1 MTVRNALYAQS
12 GGMTAVINA
21 SACGVIEAARLHPE
35 VIGKVF
41 AARHGT
47 LGVLR
52 EELFDTGPI
61 RRGELI
67 GLRQTPG
74 GAFGSCRFD
83 LDDPADNP
91 AQYDRLFAVLAAHD
105 IGFVFLNGGNGS
117 MQTALQVDREAA
129 VRGYPLQVIG
139 IPKTVDNDIVEADC
153 CPGYGSAIK
162 YLAASVR
169 EASIDMASMSSRRGR
184 VFVVEVMGR
193 NAGWLAAGCGLA
205 ADTADAPPHLIVLPE
220 VAYDEGRF
228 LAAVTDWVERIGWCT
243 VVVAEG
249 VRGTDGRPLAQ
260 AASDGKY
267 VQLGGAG
274 AVVSHRIQAAL
285 GFKVHCAVTDYLQRS
300 ARHLASATDDAQ
312 AWAVGAAAVGAA
324 VAGQSGVTTAVER
337 LSDAPYCWRVGTTP
351 LASVANLERHLP
363 AEFIRDDGLHVSD
376 AFMRWARPLIAG
388 ESIPAFLDGLPRYWR
403 HELGLEPAKLA
414 PYSGLGR
421 I

>member
-21 SACGVIEAARLHPE
+21 SACGVIETARRHPD
-35 VIGKVF
+35 VIGRVF
-41 AARHGT
+41 AAQHGI

-52 EELFDTGPI
+52 ESLFDTAPLG
-61 RRGELI
+61 RGELI

-83 LDDPADNP
+83 LDPADDNP
-91 AQYDRLFAVLAAHD
+91 GQYDRLFAVLAAHD
-105 IGFVFLNGGNGS
+105 VGHLFLNGGNGS
-117 MQTALQVDREAA
+117 MQTASQIAQAA
-129 VRGYPLQVIG
+129 RARGYPLMVVG
-139 IPKTVDNDIVEADC
+139 VPKTVDNDIVASDC

-184 VFVVEVMGR
+184 VFVIEVMGR

-205 ADTADAPPHLIVLPE
+205 ADTPDAPPHLILMPE
-220 VAYDEGRF
+220 VPYRQEHVMQGVADCVGR
-228 LAAVTDWVERIGWCT
+228 LGWCT

-249 VRGTDGRPLAQ
+249 VSAPDGRPLAQ

-274 AVVSHRIQAAL
+274 AVIAHQIQVAL

-312 AWAVGAAAVGAA
+312 AWAVGAAAVEAA
-324 VAGQSGVTTAVER
+324 VAGRSGITMAIDR
-337 LSDAPYCWRVGTTP
+337 LSDSPYCWRVKEEP
-351 LASVANLERHLP
+351 LERVANLERPVP
-363 AEFIRDDGLHVSD
+363 AEFIRADGVHVTE
-376 AFMRWARPLIAG
+376 AFLRWARPLIAG
-388 ESIPAFLDGLPRYWR
+388 EALPSFLDGLPRYWSHALSPVAR
-403 HELGLEPAKLA
+403 RLP
-414 PYSGLGR
+414 PYAA
-421 I
+421 IQ